1 MKKIITITLALLCMT
16 FSFAQ
21 KKEKIKGSKIVTF
34 TSREI
39 NNFNSL
45 EISDNVDVYIEKGT
59 KCAIKIEADDNIHEA
74 IITNI
79 KGETLEIN
87 TSKEI
92 TTAKKKVVWI
102 TYTADLKSILVKN
115 GVTLNAITAIELD
128 DININSFDETKL
140 FLNVNAK
147 KFSLKTNDKSQT
159 ELNLKSDDANL
170 VLEKNSV
177 LKALINAISLKLDL
191 YQKTVATIEGDAAT
205 AVVKLNNNS
214 TLDSRKLIVKL
225 LDLTTQSYSDCK
237 VFAATGIII
246 AASDK
251 SEIQLLGT
259 PKIEMRSFADE
270 AKLLKKLK

>member
-1 MKKIITITLALLCMT
+1 MKRITTITLALLCMT

-21 KKEKIKGSKIVTF
+21 KKEKTKGSKTVTF
-34 TSREI
+34 TVRDI
-39 NNFNSL
+39 AHFNAI

-59 KCAIKIEADDNIHEA
+59 KCAIKIEADDNLHEA
-74 IITNI
+74 IITNL

-92 TTAKKKVVWI
+92 TAAKKKVVWI
-102 TYTADLKSILVKN
+102 TYNADLKSILIKN
-115 GVTLNAITAIELD
+115 EVVLNAIAAIELD
-128 DININSFDETKL
+128 DISINSFDETKL
-140 FLNVNAK
+140 FLNANAK

-159 ELNLKSDDANL
+159 EINLKSEDASL
-170 VLEKNSV
+170 SLEKNST
-177 LKALINAISLKLDL
+177 LKALINTISLKLDL
-191 YQKTVATIEGDAAT
+191 YQKTTATIEGDAAT
-205 AVVKLNNNS
+205 AIVKLNNNS

-237 VFAATGIII
+237 VFATTGIII
-246 AASDK
+246 AATEK

-259 PKIEMRSFADE
+259 PKIEMRTFADE